1 MGSPKALLQFQG
13 ETFLDRLIRLF
24 SLRCA
29 PVIAVLGAQHQ
40 TVRAGLRRADEAL
53 LVYNPDFRLGQLSS
67 MQCGLGAVPSGAAGV
82 LFTPVDHPAVTTAT
96 IDALLDSRAPAP
108 LRIPRFEGRR
118 GHPVWFS
125 NALLPE
131 FLALPAGAAARDVV
145 TRHSGEIAYIDVEDP
160 GILADVDDPSAYA
173 ALLASGMRSGT

>member
-1 MGSPKALLQFQG
+1 MRSGGGP
-13 ETFLDRLIRLF
+13 
-24 SLRCA
+24 
-29 PVIAVLGAQHQ
+29 
-40 TVRAGLRRADEAL
+40 LRR
-53 LVYNPDFRLGQLSS
+53 RRR
-67 MQCGLGAVPSGAAGV
+67 AVHPGG
-82 LFTPVDHPAVTTAT
+82 PPRRDH
-96 IDALLDSRAPAP
+96 RAPAP